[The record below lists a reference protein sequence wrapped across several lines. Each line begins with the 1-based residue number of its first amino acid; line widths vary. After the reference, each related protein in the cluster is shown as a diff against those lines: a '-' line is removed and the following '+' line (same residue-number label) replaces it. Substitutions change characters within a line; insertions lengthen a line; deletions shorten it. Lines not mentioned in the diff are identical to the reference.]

1 MTDMGSMNRNFKNPI
16 KEVKLKVIDVC
27 GGGERTEKIK
37 KRKLSKNVKKGYIQN
52 MRMNITLAL
61 LKAAFLCN
69 RK

>member
-37 KRKLSKNVKKGYIQN
+37 KEKIIKKCQERLHTKYEN
-52 MRMNITLAL
+52 EHNIGPFESNIPL
-61 LKAAFLCN
+61 
-69 RK
+69 